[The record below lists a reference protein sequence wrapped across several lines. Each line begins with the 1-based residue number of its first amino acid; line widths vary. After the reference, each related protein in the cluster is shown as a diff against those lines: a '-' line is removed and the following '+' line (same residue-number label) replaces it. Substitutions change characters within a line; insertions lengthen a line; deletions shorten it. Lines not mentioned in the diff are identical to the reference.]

1 MRETQ
6 RATGRRTTAE
16 ATTAQAAPGRGARPV
31 GLAALQ
37 QRAGNAAVTRWVQ
50 RQTGALDEPYAT
62 RPTEHPE
69 WGPYQELTEAAGI
82 PQSQA
87 DDAWQLLLGGVD
99 SQGAL
104 NDEAMAK
111 TNVRQEQ
118 RELRASNT
126 WYQEFV
132 KLMAEHLQIGTPTMA
147 LWSGGIEASDYAYG
161 KGHTPL
167 ERTRI
172 GSVLNVLQLHPDWAL
187 KTPMWNVLSKA
198 FVARSTGPVHIF
210 MRAYAPE
217 SVLISQ
223 EIPQLRLVQQ
233 LNPDVKLVW
242 HPVYTTPDGQL
253 REIAS
258 DCTLVDNAEYDGRDK
273 CVGVLFEYLRKF
285 HDKSNTKATRAHES
299 MEQLIVA
306 NGHKDGV

>member
-6 RATGRRTTAE
+6 RAAERQTTATAAGGPE
-16 ATTAQAAPGRGARPV
+16 AARLTN
-31 GLAALQ
+31 LAALQ
-37 QRAGNAAVTRWVQ
+37 QRAGNAAVTRWLQ
-50 RQTGALDEPYAT
+50 RQKGDLNGSYAT

-69 WGPYQELTEAAGI
+69 WGPYEELTNAAGI
-82 PQSQA
+82 PRPQA
-87 DDAWQLLLGGVD
+87 DAAWQLLLGGVD

-118 RELRASNT
+118 RDIRASNT

-132 KLMAEHLQIGTPTMA
+132 KLMTEHLEIKTPTMA
-147 LWSGGIEASDYAYG
+147 LWSGGIRTSDYAYG

-172 GSVLNVLQLHPDWAL
+172 GSVLNVLELHPDWSL

-198 FVARSTGPVHIF
+198 FVARATGPVHIF
-210 MRAYAPE
+210 MRAYGPE

-223 EIPQLRLVQQ
+223 EVPQLRLVQQ
-233 LNPDVKLVW
+233 LNPAVKLVW
-242 HPVYTTPDGQL
+242 HPVYTTPDGRM
-253 REIAS
+253 REITS
-258 DCTLVDNAEYDGRDK
+258 DYQLVDNAEYDGRDK
-273 CVGVLFEYLRKF
+273 CVSVLIQYLRMF
-285 HDKSNTKATRAHES
+285 HVENNVEATRAHES

>member
-1 MRETQ
+1 MSVRET
-6 RATGRRTTAE
+6 RTTASQRQ
-16 ATTAQAAPGRGARPV
+16 ATARAAAGRAAPPT

-37 QRAGNAAVTRWVQ
+37 RRAGNAAVSLWVQ
-50 RQTGALDEPYAT
+50 RQTGGTGEHYAT

-69 WGPYQELTEAAGI
+69 WGPYQELTRAAGI
-82 PQSQA
+82 PQAAA

-104 NDEAMAK
+104 NDEARAR
-111 TNVRQEQ
+111 TADHQER

-132 KLMAEHLQIGTPTMA
+132 RLMTEHLEIRTPTMA
-147 LWSGGIEASDYAYG
+147 LWSGGIAASDYAYG

-172 GSVLNVLQLHPDWAL
+172 GGVLNVLEVHSDWKL

-198 FVARSTGPVHIF
+198 FVARATGPVHIF

-223 EIPQLRLVQQ
+223 EIPQLRLVQR

-242 HPVYTTPDGQL
+242 HPVYTTPDGRL
-253 REIAS
+253 REIS
-258 DCTLVDNAEYDGRDK
+258 KDCRLVDDAQYEGRDA
-273 CVGVLFEYLRKF
+273 CVSALFQYLRTF
-285 HDKSNTKATRAHES
+285 HDESNTEAARAHES
-299 MEQLIVA
+299 MEQLLVA

>member
-6 RATGRRTTAE
+6 RAAERR
-16 ATTAQAAPGRGARPV
+16 TTAQAAAGRGARPT

-37 QRAGNAAVTRWVQ
+37 QRAGNTAVTRWLQ
-50 RQTGALDEPYAT
+50 RHTGDLNEHYAT

-69 WGPYQELTEAAGI
+69 WGPYQELTKAAGI
-82 PQSQA
+82 PQPQA
-87 DDAWQLLLGGVD
+87 DAAWQLLLGGVD
-99 SQGAL
+99 SQGTL

-132 KLMAEHLQIGTPTMA
+132 KLMTEHLEIKTPTMA
-147 LWSGGIEASDYAYG
+147 LWSGGIELSDYAYG

-172 GSVLNVLQLHPDWAL
+172 GSVLNVLELHPDWML

-198 FVARSTGPVHIF
+198 FVARATGPVHIF
-210 MRAYAPE
+210 MRAYGPE

-233 LNPDVKLVW
+233 LNPDVRLIW
-242 HPVYTTPDGQL
+242 HPLYTTPDRQL
-253 REIAS
+253 REITR
-258 DCTLVDNAEYDGRDK
+258 DYQLVDNAEYDGRDK
-273 CVGVLFEYLRKF
+273 CVSVLFQYLRMF
-285 HDKSNTKATRAHES
+285 HDESNTEATRAHKS

>member
-6 RATGRRTTAE
+6 RAAE
-16 ATTAQAAPGRGARPV
+16 RQTTAQDAAGRGPACRT

-37 QRAGNAAVTRWVQ
+37 QRAGNAAVTHWLQ
-50 RQTGALDEPYAT
+50 RQTGDLKEPYAT

-87 DDAWQLLLGGVD
+87 DAAWQLLLGGVD

-104 NDEAMAK
+104 NAEALAK

-118 RELRASNT
+118 RDLRASNT

-132 KLMAEHLQIGTPTMA
+132 RLMTEHLEIRTPTMA
-147 LWSGGIEASDYAYG
+147 LWSGGIETSDYAYG

-172 GSVLNVLQLHPDWAL
+172 GGVLNVLKLHPDWKL

-198 FVARSTGPVHIF
+198 FVARATGPVHIF

-223 EIPQLRLVQQ
+223 EIPQLRLVQE

-242 HPVYTTPDGQL
+242 HPVYTTPDGRL
-253 REIAS
+253 REITA
-258 DCTLVDNAEYDGRDK
+258 DYQLVDNAEYGGRDI
-273 CVGVLFEYLRKF
+273 CVSVLIQYLRKF
-285 HDKSNTKATRAHES
+285 HDESNAKATPAHEN
-299 MEQLIVA
+299 MEKLIVA
-306 NGHKDGV
+306 NGHKEGA

>member
-1 MRETQ
+1 MRETH
-6 RATGRRTTAE
+6 RAGGRQATAPTVAGQGAARLTG
-16 ATTAQAAPGRGARPV
+16 V
-31 GLAALQ
+31 AALQ
-37 QRAGNAAVTRWVQ
+37 QRAGNAAVTRWLQ
-50 RQTGALDEPYAT
+50 RQPDPLTQQYAT
-62 RPTEHPE
+62 RATEHPE
-69 WGPYQELTEAAGI
+69 WGPYQELTRAAGI

-104 NDEAMAK
+104 NDKAMAS

-118 RELRASNT
+118 RDLRASNT

-132 KLMAEHLQIGTPTMA
+132 KLMSEHLEIRTPTMA
-147 LWSGGIEASDYAYG
+147 LWSGGLETSDYAYG

-172 GSVLNVLQLHPDWAL
+172 GGVLNVLRLHPDWSL

-198 FVARSTGPVHIF
+198 FVARATGPVHIF

-223 EIPQLRLVQQ
+223 EIPQLRVVQQ
-233 LNPDVKLVW
+233 LNPGVKLVW

-253 REIAS
+253 REITK
-258 DCTLVDNAEYDGRDK
+258 DYHLVEDAEYDERDA
-273 CVGVLFEYLRKF
+273 CVSVLIQYLRLF
-285 HDKSNTKATRAHES
+285 HDESNTKATRARENA
-299 MEQLIVA
+299 EQLIIA
-306 NGHKDGV
+306 NGHKEGF

>member
-6 RATGRRTTAE
+6 RAAE
-16 ATTAQAAPGRGARPV
+16 RQTTAQAAAGRGARPT

-50 RQTGALDEPYAT
+50 RQTGDLNEHYAT

-69 WGPYQELTEAAGI
+69 WGPYQELTKAAGI
-82 PQSQA
+82 PQTEA
-87 DDAWQLLLGGVD
+87 DAAWQLLLGGVD

-104 NDEAMAK
+104 NDEARAK

-118 RELRASNT
+118 RDLRASNT

-132 KLMAEHLQIGTPTMA
+132 KLMTEHLEIKTPTMA
-147 LWSGGIEASDYAYG
+147 LWSGGIKTSDYAYG

-172 GSVLNVLQLHPDWAL
+172 GSVLNVLELHPDWML

-198 FVARSTGPVHIF
+198 FVARATGPVHIF
-210 MRAYAPE
+210 MRAYGPE

-233 LNPDVKLVW
+233 LKPDVKLIW
-242 HPVYTTPDGQL
+242 HPVYTTPDGRM
-253 REIAS
+253 REITR
-258 DCTLVDNAEYDGRDK
+258 DYQLVDKAEYDGRDE
-273 CVGVLFEYLRKF
+273 CVRVLIQYLRMF
-285 HDKSNTKATRAHES
+285 HDENNTEATRAHES